1 MQHRMATL
9 EDVAREAGVS
19 QQTVSRVLNKP
30 DVVSERTREK
40 VFRAMQALHYV
51 PNRSAQLLAGKSAP
65 SIGLITASLTL
76 HAPSQIAAA
85 IKSHASAHQLEVAIA
100 MPAVA
105 DYDALQTRINEFRAQ
120 NIRGAIINLPLEGD
134 IAEKLVSENADICCL
149 FLDISPET
157 NVNCV
162 RFDHHEG
169 CSACITH
176 LWEQGHRHFGLLAGP
191 ESSVS
196 ARMRLG
202 SWREALHRYGVSN
215 AVTVFGDWSAASG
228 WRKAFELL
236 HQYPRISAIVVAND
250 QMALGV
256 LSALTQLN
264 RTGSSAVSV
273 TGYDDTADSQYFQPS
288 LTTVAQ
294 DFNKLGKKAVE
305 MLIQQMAAPQMR
317 IRELLPTRL
326 VVRQSTWP
334 LPDATRDDRASLIA
348 QLKSLIENL

>member
-1 MQHRMATL
+1 MQRRTATL

-19 QQTVSRVLNKP
+19 EQTVSRVLNKP
-30 DVVSERTREK
+30 DVVSERTRDK
-40 VFRAMQALHYV
+40 VIRAMQALHYV

-100 MPAVA
+100 MPVVA
-105 DYDALQTRINEFRAQ
+105 DYASLQARLNEFRAQ
-120 NIRGAIINLPLEGD
+120 NIRGAIINLPLEGRV
-134 IAEKLVSENADICCL
+134 AEKLVSENPDICCL

-157 NVNCV
+157 DVCCV
-162 RFDHHEG
+162 RFDHLDG
-169 CSACITH
+169 CGACVSH
-176 LWEQGHRHFGLLAGP
+176 LWELGHREFGLLAGP

-196 ARMRLG
+196 ARMRLS
-202 SWREALHRYGVSN
+202 SWRETLHRLGVSN

-228 WRKAFELL
+228 WHKAFELL
-236 HQYPRISAIVVAND
+236 HDHPRISAIVVAND

-256 LSALTQLN
+256 LSALAQLN
-264 RTGSSAVSV
+264 RTGSRAVSV
-273 TGYDDTADSQYFQPS
+273 TGYDDTADSLYFQPP

-294 DFNKLGKKAVE
+294 DFNKLGKRAVE
-305 MLIQQMAAPQMR
+305 LLIQQIAAPQVR

-334 LPDATRDDRASLIA
+334 CGVGDEDEKEQLIT
-348 QLKSLIENL
+348 QIKTLVEKL

>member
-1 MQHRMATL
+1 MVRRTATL

-30 DVVSERTREK
+30 DVVAERTRDN
-40 VFRAMQALHYV
+40 VIRAMQALHYV

-85 IKSHASAHQLEVAIA
+85 IKSHAGTHQLEVAIA
-100 MPAVA
+100 MPVMA
-105 DYDALQTRINEFRAQ
+105 DYASLQARLNEFRAQ
-120 NIRGAIINLPLEGD
+120 NIRGAVINLPLED
-134 IAEKLVSENADICCL
+134 HIAEKMVSENPDICCL
-149 FLDISPET
+149 FLDVSPET
-157 NVNCV
+157 DVCCV
-162 RFDHHEG
+162 RFDHLNG
-169 CSACITH
+169 CGACIRH
-176 LWEQGHRHFGLLAGP
+176 LWELGHREFGLLAGP

-196 ARMRLG
+196 ARMRLS
-202 SWREALHRYGVSN
+202 SWRETLHRLGVSN

-228 WRKAFELL
+228 RNKALELL

-264 RTGSSAVSV
+264 RTGSRMVSV
-273 TGYDDTADSQYFQPS
+273 TGYDDTADSLYFQPP

-294 DFNKLGKKAVE
+294 DFNKLGKRAVE
-305 MLIQQMAAPQMR
+305 LLIQQMAAPQIR
-317 IRELLPTRL
+317 IRELLPTHL
-326 VVRQSTWP
+326 IIRQSTCP
-334 LPDATRDDRASLIA
+334 YSGEEEDEKKSVIA
-348 QLKSLIENL
+348 QLKSLIEKL

>member
-1 MQHRMATL
+1 MQRRTATL

-19 QQTVSRVLNKP
+19 EQTVSRVLNKP
-30 DVVSERTREK
+30 DVVSERTRDK
-40 VFRAMQALHYV
+40 VIRAMQALHYV

-85 IKSHASAHQLEVAIA
+85 IKSHASDHQLEVAIA
-100 MPAVA
+100 MPVVA
-105 DYDALQTRINEFRAQ
+105 DYASLQARLNEFRAQ
-120 NIRGAIINLPLEGD
+120 NIRGAIINLPLEGRV
-134 IAEKLVSENADICCL
+134 AEKLVSENPDICCL

-157 NVNCV
+157 DVCCV
-162 RFDHHEG
+162 RFDHLDG
-169 CSACITH
+169 CGACVSH
-176 LWEQGHRHFGLLAGP
+176 LWELGHRNFGLLAGP

-196 ARMRLG
+196 ARMRLS
-202 SWREALHRYGVSN
+202 SWRETLHRLGVSN

-228 WRKAFELL
+228 WHKAFELL
-236 HQYPRISAIVVAND
+236 HEHPRISAIVVAND

-256 LSALTQLN
+256 LSALAQLN
-264 RTGSSAVSV
+264 RTGSRAVSV
-273 TGYDDTADSQYFQPS
+273 TGYDDTADSLYFQPP

-294 DFNKLGKKAVE
+294 DFNKLGKRAVE
-305 MLIQQMAAPQMR
+305 LLIQQMAAPQVR

-334 LPDATRDDRASLIA
+334 CGGRDEDEKEQLIT
-348 QLKSLIENL
+348 QIKTLVEKL